1 MPFGGKIFSNCR
13 HYRKQNITLIMDKDE
28 KYNDNLYGY
37 LTGNIDEKSAS
48 DFEAQNLNSQQDFN
62 NLVAYNRI
70 LLNTANIDTDKAW
83 NKISA
88 NLKNKKPARV
98 FKLWYVAVASVAAA
112 VVAVAITMLVKE
124 PIRYIQHTANT
135 ACETIVLPDGS
146 TVCMN
151 KGAVIEYQDN
161 FSGEERL
168 VKFNGEAYF
177 DIVHNDNKPFAIQS
191 GNNTVKV
198 LGTEFNLIANGDN
211 NIKVS
216 VTDGC
221 VSLQN
226 NEGNITVSKNEEA
239 TATKNEKPQK
249 NKITQNVL
257 SWQSQ
262 MLDFKDCPL
271 PKAVEKLSY
280 VYGVEISIENPSLN
294 NLKLTS
300 RYQNAKIE
308 DVMQGLST
316 IYHIQAEM
324 SPVTGVWIIQ

>member
-1 MPFGGKIFSNCR
+1 MEENDKYIFDGE
-13 HYRKQNITLIMDKDE
+13 I
-28 KYNDNLYGY
+28 
-37 LTGNIDEKSAS
+37 
-48 DFEAQNLNSQQDFN
+48 NSQQDFN
-62 NLVAYNRI
+62 EQKDLYSIYLQAGK
-70 LLNTANIDTDKAW
+70 IDTDKAW
-83 NKISA
+83 NNVSA
-88 NLKNKKPARV
+88 KLTPRKQVRA
-98 FKLWYVAVASVAAA
+98 FKLWHAVSAAAA
-112 VVAVAITMLVKE
+112 VAAITLMITLLVKE
-124 PIRYIQHTANT
+124 PIKYQQITAST
-135 ACETIVLPDGS
+135 ACQEITLPDGS
-146 TVCMN
+146 TVCLN
-151 KGAVIEYQDN
+151 QGAVIEFQEN
-161 FSGEERL
+161 FDGEERL
-168 VKFNGEAYF
+168 VKFSGEGYF
-177 DIVHNDNKPFAIQS
+177 DIVHLDNKPFVIKS

-308 DVMQGLST
+308 DVMHGLST